1 VSELEQTDGQSQPV
15 TIKRC
20 GYVAIAGRPNVG
32 KSTLLNMLVGQK
44 ISITSRKPQ
53 TTRHHLLGISNK
65 PTAQI
70 LYLDT
75 PGIQTTPKGA
85 INRHMNREALIALA
99 DVDVVIFMIDATG
112 WTEMDEVVRE
122 HISKLPGT
130 NIFLVINK
138 TDRIKDKKGLI
149 PLIQQI
155 SSKQDFAEII
165 PMSARTRSDVNRLE
179 RMIIQYLPESLPEY
193 PDDQITNR
201 SSRFLAAEFI
211 REKLMQHLGD
221 ELPYK
226 LAVTIDKFDETTR
239 CIKIYATIW
248 VEQPGQK
255 KIIIGKNGAMLKV
268 VGEQARKDMEK
279 LFDQKV
285 YLKTW
290 VKIKHKWTSDEQALK
305 LFNYD

>member
-1 VSELEQTDGQSQPV
+1 MSVSGHKDGQSESD
-15 TIKRC
+15 TIPRC
-20 GYVAIAGRPNVG
+20 GYVAIAGRSNVG

-65 PTAQI
+65 PAAQI

-75 PGIQTTPKGA
+75 PGIQTSPKGA
-85 INRHMNREALIALA
+85 INRHMNREALNALA
-99 DVDVVIFMIDATG
+99 DADVVIFMIDAMG
-112 WTEMDEVVRE
+112 WTEMDEAVFE
-122 HISKLPGT
+122 HVSKLPGT
-130 NIFLVINK
+130 NTFLVINK
-138 TDRIKDKKGLI
+138 TDRIKDKRDLI
-149 PLIQQI
+149 PLIQKI

-165 PMSARTRSDVNRLE
+165 PMSARIQSDVKRLE
-179 RMIIQYLPESLPEY
+179 QIIIRYLPESLPEY

-226 LAVTIDKFDETTR
+226 LAVTIDKFVQTVR
-239 CIKIYATIW
+239 CIKIHATIW

-255 KIIIGKNGAMLKV
+255 KIIIGKNGTMLKL

-279 LFDQKV
+279 LFDQKI

-290 VKIKHKWTSDEQALK
+290 VKIKHKWTNDEQALK
-305 LFNYD
+305 LFIYD